1 MGLPLGN
8 VANGP
13 ECCHVKTDAQASPA
27 GEGEWKGKDTGDLAI
42 QVEIRDYGARSGAQ
56 VPQKKD
62 RQISSKESYAYF
74 ES

>member
-1 MGLPLGN
+1 MGHALGTSTD
-8 VANGP
+8 G
-13 ECCHVKTDAQASPA
+13 EISCHVKEHTQASPA

-56 VPQKKD
+56 IPQKKD
-62 RQISSKESYAYF
+62 KQISSKESYAYF